1 MKKFLSKLKSA
12 AIDVSPIVNKAF
24 DRVIKE
30 SGSVLDS
37 DTAQEIKRQTLI
49 AMKSASSIARNIGDV
64 NGDGKIDKEDL
75 KLAAKKAGIVWD
87 KIDPDLREAL
97 IIGGVAGVGI
107 NAIPVFGQLVAG
119 PAFLMG
125 TALFYVRAKIS
136 SLAGKR

>member
-1 MKKFLSKLKSA
+1 MKKILLNLKSA
-12 AIDVSPIVNKAF
+12 ALDVSPIVNKAF

-37 DTAQEIKRQTLI
+37 DTAQVIKRQTLG
-49 AMKSASSIARNIGDV
+49 AMKSASSIAKNIGDV

-75 KLAAKKAGIVWD
+75 KLAAKKAGIVWN

-97 IIGGVAGVGI
+97 LIGGAAGIGV
-107 NAIPVFGQLVAG
+107 NAIPVVGQFVAG

-125 TALFYVRAKIS
+125 TAMFYIRAKIS
-136 SLAGKR
+136 SFAGKR